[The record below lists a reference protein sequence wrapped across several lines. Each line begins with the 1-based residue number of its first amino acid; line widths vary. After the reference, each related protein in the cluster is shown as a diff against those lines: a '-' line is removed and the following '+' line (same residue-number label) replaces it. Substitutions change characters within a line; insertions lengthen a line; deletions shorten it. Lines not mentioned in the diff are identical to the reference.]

1 MRVDDL
7 DTPVPVIDLDRVEH
21 NLAKMQAYCDRHRLA
36 LRPHIKTHKLPQFAR
51 RQIALGA
58 VGITC
63 QKISEALVM
72 AEAGCADILLTY
84 PIVGAS
90 KVAPLAELARKTRLT
105 VSLDNAVALDT
116 VAAAAQAAGVEIGI
130 LVEFDSGDGRCGV
143 QTPAEA
149 LDLARRAHG
158 NGPAPGCL
166 AFRGLMTYPRGPHT
180 VPFVAAARGLLA
192 EAGIPVE
199 TVSVGGTPGCWDT
212 HELPGVTELR
222 VGTYIY
228 HDRATVGAGVA
239 TLEECAVHVRATVVS
254 RPTADRAI
262 LDSGSK
268 TLSSDRVAPA
278 VGEGFGLILDYPDA
292 VITRLNEEHAVV
304 DLSRCA
310 ERPAIGERVR
320 ILPNHVCVV
329 SNLHDAMAIARDGAL
344 VSEWPVAARGC
355 TR

>member
-7 DTPVPVIDLDRVEH
+7 DPPVPVIDLDRVEH
-21 NLAKMQAYCDRHRLA
+21 NLIKMQRYCDQHGLA
-36 LRPHIKTHKLPQFAR
+36 LRPHVKTHKLPQFAR
-51 RQIALGA
+51 RQIELGA
-58 VGITC
+58 VGVTC

-90 KVAPLAELARKTRLT
+90 KIAPLAELAGKTRLT

-116 VAAAAQAAGVEIGI
+116 VAAAAHQAGVEIGVLI
-130 LVEFDSGDGRCGV
+130 EFDSGDGRCGV
-143 QTPAEA
+143 QTPDEA
-149 LDLARRAHG
+149 LALARRAHG
-158 NGPAPGCL
+158 VGPL
-166 AFRGLMTYPRGPHT
+166 AFRGLMTYPRGPQT
-180 VPFVAAARGLLA
+180 VPFVTAARALFEQA
-192 EAGIPVE
+192 AIPID

-212 HELPGVTELR
+212 HNLPGVTELR

-268 TLSSDRVAPA
+268 TLSSDRVAPS

-292 VITRLNEEHAVV
+292 VITRVNEEHAVV
-304 DLSRCA
+304 DLSRCTVK
-310 ERPAIGERVR
+310 PAIGERVR

-329 SNLHDAMAIARDGAL
+329 TNLHDAMAATRGGEL
-344 VSEWPVAARGC
+344 VGEWPVAARGC

>member
-7 DTPVPVIDLDRVEH
+7 DTPVPVIDLDRVER
-21 NLAKMQAYCDRHRLA
+21 NLIKMQRYCDQHGLA
-36 LRPHIKTHKLPQFAR
+36 LRPHVKTHKLPQFAR
-51 RQIALGA
+51 RQIELGA
-58 VGITC
+58 VGVTC

-90 KVAPLAELARKTRLT
+90 KIAPLAELAGKTRLT

-116 VAAAAQAAGVEIGI
+116 VAAAAHQAGVEIGVLI
-130 LVEFDSGDGRCGV
+130 EFDSGDGRCGV
-143 QTPAEA
+143 QTPEEA
-149 LDLARRAHG
+149 LALARRAHG
-158 NGPAPGCL
+158 AGPL
-166 AFRGLMTYPRGPHT
+166 AFRGLMTYPRGPQT
-180 VPFVAAARGLLA
+180 VPFVAAARALFGQA
-192 EAGIPVE
+192 AIPID

-212 HELPGVTELR
+212 HTLPGVTELR

-254 RPTADRAI
+254 RPTPDRAI

-268 TLSSDRVAPA
+268 TLSSDRVAPS
-278 VGEGFGLILDYPDA
+278 VGDGFGLILDYPDA
-292 VITRLNEEHAVV
+292 VITRVNEEHAVV

-310 ERPAIGERVR
+310 VKPAIGERVR

-329 SNLHDAMAIARDGAL
+329 TNLHDAMAVTRGGEL
-344 VSEWPVAARGC
+344 VGEWPVAARGC

>member
-1 MRVDDL
+1 MRVEDL

-21 NLAKMQAYCDRHRLA
+21 NLAKMQAYCDRHGLA
-36 LRPHIKTHKLPQFAR
+36 LRPHIKTHKLPAFAR
-51 RQIALGA
+51 RQIELGA

-63 QKISEALVM
+63 QKISEAMVM
-72 AEAGCADILLTY
+72 ADAGCTDILLTY

-90 KVAPLAELARKTRLT
+90 KIAPLAALARKCKLT

-116 VAAAAQAAGVEIGI
+116 VAAAAHEAGVEIGI

-149 LDLARRAHG
+149 LELARRAHG
-158 NGPAPGCL
+158 NGPL
-166 AFRGLMTYPRGPHT
+166 AFRGLMTYPRGPNT
-180 VPFVAAARGLLA
+180 VPFVAEARTLLEQAA
-192 EAGIPVE
+192 IPVE
-199 TVSVGGTPGCWDT
+199 VVSVGGTPGCWET

-239 TLEECAVHVRATVVS
+239 SLEECAVHVLATVVS
-254 RPTADRAI
+254 RPTADRAV

-268 TLSSDRVAPA
+268 TLSSDRVAPS

-292 VITRLNEEHAVV
+292 VIVRLNEEHAVV
-304 DLSRCA
+304 DLSRSTSKP
-310 ERPAIGERVR
+310 EIGERVR

-329 SNLHDAMAIARDGAL
+329 SNLHDAMA
-344 VSEWPVAARGC
+344 VSRGGEVVGEWPVAARGC

>member
-21 NLAKMQAYCDRHRLA
+21 NLAKMQAYCDRHGLA
-36 LRPHIKTHKLPQFAR
+36 LRPHIKTHKLPQFAH
-51 RQIALGA
+51 RQIELGA

-72 AEAGCADILLTY
+72 AEAGCADILITY

-90 KVAPLAELARKTRLT
+90 KIAPLAELARKTKLT
-105 VSLDNAVALDT
+105 VSLDNTVALDT
-116 VAAAAQAAGVEIGI
+116 VAAAAHEAGVEIGVLI
-130 LVEFDSGDGRCGV
+130 EFDSGDGRCGV
-143 QTPAEA
+143 QTPEEA
-149 LDLARRAHG
+149 LALARRAHG
-158 NGPAPGCL
+158 NGPL
-166 AFRGLMTYPRGPHT
+166 AFRGLMTYPRGIQT
-180 VPFVAAARGLLA
+180 VPFVAAARALFDA
-192 EAGIPVE
+192 AAIPIE

-228 HDRATVGAGVA
+228 HDRATVAAGVA
-239 TLEECAVHVRATVVS
+239 TLDECAVHVRATVVS
-254 RPTADRAI
+254 RPTEDRAV

-268 TLSSDRVAPA
+268 TLSSDRVPPSA
-278 VGEGFGLILDYPDA
+278 GEGYGLILDYPDA
-292 VITRLNEEHAVV
+292 VIVRLNEEHAVV

-310 ERPAIGERVR
+310 VKPAIGERVR

-329 SNLHDAMAIARDGAL
+329 SNLHDRMAVARGGEL
-344 VSEWPVAARGC
+344 VGEWPVAARGR

>member
-7 DTPVPVIDLDRVEH
+7 DTPVPVIDLDRVER
-21 NLAKMQAYCDRHRLA
+21 NLAKMQAYCDQHGLA
-36 LRPHIKTHKLPQFAR
+36 LRPHVKTHKLPHFAR
-51 RQIALGA
+51 RQIELGA
-58 VGITC
+58 VGVTC

-90 KVAPLAELARKTRLT
+90 KIAPLAELAGKTRLT

-116 VAAAAQAAGVEIGI
+116 VAAAAHQARVEIGVLI
-130 LVEFDSGDGRCGV
+130 EFDSGDGRCGV
-143 QTPAEA
+143 QTPDEA
-149 LDLARRAHG
+149 LALARRAHG
-158 NGPAPGCL
+158 AGPL
-166 AFRGLMTYPRGPHT
+166 AFRGLMTYPRGPQT
-180 VPFVAAARGLLA
+180 VPFVATARALFAQAA
-192 EAGIPVE
+192 IPID

-212 HELPGVTELR
+212 HTLPGVTELR

-254 RPTADRAI
+254 RPTPDRAI

-268 TLSSDRVAPA
+268 TLSSDRVAPS

-292 VITRLNEEHAVV
+292 VITRVNEEHAVV
-304 DLSRCA
+304 DLSRCPVK
-310 ERPAIGERVR
+310 PAIGERVR

-329 SNLHDAMAIARDGAL
+329 TNLHDAMAVTRGGEL
-344 VSEWPVAARGC
+344 VGEWPVAARGC

>member
-1 MRVDDL
+1 MHVGDL
-7 DTPVPVIDLDRVEH
+7 DTPVPIIDLDRVEQ
-21 NLAKMQAYCDRHRLA
+21 NLAKMQAYCDRHGLA
-36 LRPHIKTHKLPQFAR
+36 LRPHIKTHKIPDLAR
-51 RQIALGA
+51 RQMDLGA

-63 QKISEALVM
+63 QKIGEALVM
-72 AEAGCADILLTY
+72 AEAGCPDILLSY
-84 PIVGAS
+84 PIVGAA
-90 KVAPLAELARKTRLT
+90 KVAPLAALARKTRLT
-105 VSLDNAVALDT
+105 VALDNPLALDT
-116 VAAAAQAAGVEIGI
+116 VAAAAQEDGVTIGV

-143 QTPAEA
+143 QSPADA
-149 LDLARRAHG
+149 LALARRAEG
-158 NGPAPGCL
+158 NGL
-166 AFRGLMTYPRGPHT
+166 MAFRGLMTYPRGPQT
-180 VPFVAAARGLLA
+180 VPFVAAARALLE
-192 EAGIPVE
+192 EAGIPLA

-228 HDRATVGAGVA
+228 HDRATVGAGAA
-239 TLEECAVHVRATVVS
+239 TLEECAVHVLATVVS
-254 RPTADRAI
+254 RPTDDRAV

-268 TLSSDRVAPA
+268 TLSSDRVAPS

-310 ERPAIGERVR
+310 RKPAIGERVR

-329 SNLHDAMAIARDGAL
+329 SNLHDRMAISRAGEIVD
-344 VSEWPVAARGC
+344 EWPVVARGC

>member
-21 NLAKMQAYCDRHRLA
+21 NLAKMQAYCDKHGLA
-36 LRPHIKTHKLPQFAR
+36 LRPHIKTHKLPQFTQ
-51 RQIALGA
+51 RQMELGA

-63 QKISEALVM
+63 QKIGEALVM
-72 AEAGCADILLTY
+72 AEAGCPDILLSY
-84 PIVGAS
+84 PIVGAA
-90 KVAPLAELARKTRLT
+90 KVAPLAELAGKTKLT
-105 VSLDNAVALDT
+105 VAIDNPVALDT

-143 QTPAEA
+143 QTPEDA
-149 LDLARRAHG
+149 LTLARRANG
-158 NGPAPGCL
+158 NGL
-166 AFRGLMTYPRGPHT
+166 TAFRGLMTYPRGPRT
-180 VPFVAAARGLLA
+180 VPFVADTRKLLD
-192 EAGIPVE
+192 EAGIPLQ

-239 TLEECAVHVRATVVS
+239 TLDECAVHVVATVVS
-254 RPTADRAI
+254 RPTEDRAV
-262 LDSGSK
+262 LDCGSK
-268 TLSSDRVAPA
+268 TLSSDRVAPS
-278 VGEGFGLILDYPDA
+278 VGEGFGLILDYPEA
-292 VITRLNEEHAVV
+292 VITRVNEEHAVV
-304 DLSRCA
+304 DLSACA
-310 ERPAIGERVR
+310 KKPAIGERVR

-329 SNLHDAMAIARDGAL
+329 SNLHDRMA
-344 VSEWPVAARGC
+344 VSRNGEVVGEWPVAARGC

>member
-1 MRVDDL
+1 MRVEEL
-7 DTPVPVIDLDRVEH
+7 DTPVPVIDLDRVER
-21 NLAKMQAYCDRHRLA
+21 NLVKMQAYCDRHGLA
-36 LRPHIKTHKLPQFAR
+36 LRPHIKTHKIPDFAR
-51 RQIALGA
+51 RQIELGA

-63 QKISEALVM
+63 QKISEAMVM

-84 PIVGAS
+84 PIVGAA
-90 KVAPLAELARKTRLT
+90 KVKPLAGLARRTRLT

-116 VAAAAQAAGVEIGI
+116 VAAAAHEAGVEIGI
-130 LVEFDSGDGRCGV
+130 LVEFDSGDRRCGV
-143 QTPAEA
+143 QSPEEA
-149 LDLARRAHG
+149 LTLARRADG
-158 NGPAPGCL
+158 NGPL
-166 AFRGLMTYPRGPHT
+166 AFHGLMTYPRGPRT
-180 VPFVAAARGLLA
+180 AAFVAEARSLFDG
-192 EAGIPVE
+192 AGIPIA
-199 TVSVGGTPGCWDT
+199 TVSVGGTPGCWET
-212 HELPGVTELR
+212 HEVAGATELR

-239 TLEECAVHVRATVVS
+239 TLEECAVHVLATVVS
-254 RPTADRAI
+254 RPTPDRAV

-268 TLSSDRVAPA
+268 TLSSDRVAPS

-310 ERPAIGERVR
+310 ARPEIGERVR

-329 SNLHDAMAIARDGAL
+329 SNLHDRMVASRNGE
-344 VSEWPVAARGC
+344 VVGEWPVAARGC

>member
-7 DTPVPVIDLDRVEH
+7 DTPVPVIDLDRVER
-21 NLAKMQAYCDRHRLA
+21 NLAKMQAYCDQHGLA
-36 LRPHIKTHKLPQFAR
+36 LRSHVKTHKLPQFAR
-51 RQIALGA
+51 RQIELGA
-58 VGITC
+58 VGVTC

-90 KVAPLAELARKTRLT
+90 KIAPLAELAGKTRLT

-116 VAAAAQAAGVEIGI
+116 VAAAAHQAGVEIGVLI
-130 LVEFDSGDGRCGV
+130 EFDSGDGRCGV
-143 QTPAEA
+143 QTPEEA
-149 LDLARRAHG
+149 LALARRAHG
-158 NGPAPGCL
+158 VGPL
-166 AFRGLMTYPRGPHT
+166 AFRGLMTYPRGPQT
-180 VPFVAAARGLLA
+180 VPFVAAARALFA
-192 EAGIPVE
+192 QAAIPIT

-212 HELPGVTELR
+212 HTLPGVTELR

-254 RPTADRAI
+254 RPTTDRAV

-268 TLSSDRVAPA
+268 TLSSDRVAPS

-292 VITRLNEEHAVV
+292 VITRVNEEHAVV

-310 ERPAIGERVR
+310 VKPTIGERVR

-329 SNLHDAMAIARDGAL
+329 TNLHDAMAVTRGGEL
-344 VSEWPVAARGC
+344 VGEWPVAARGC